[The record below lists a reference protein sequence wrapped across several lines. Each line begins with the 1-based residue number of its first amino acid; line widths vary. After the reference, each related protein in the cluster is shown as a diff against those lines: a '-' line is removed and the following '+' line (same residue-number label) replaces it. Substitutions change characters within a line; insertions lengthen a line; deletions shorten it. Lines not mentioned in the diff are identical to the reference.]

1 MPCLSIVTLVP
12 LWLMSAVS
20 APEPVYVPVS
30 PNSSGVSAIFLNS
43 SAVLGRAKNLT
54 SRFWIAL

>member
-54 SRFWIAL
+54 SRF